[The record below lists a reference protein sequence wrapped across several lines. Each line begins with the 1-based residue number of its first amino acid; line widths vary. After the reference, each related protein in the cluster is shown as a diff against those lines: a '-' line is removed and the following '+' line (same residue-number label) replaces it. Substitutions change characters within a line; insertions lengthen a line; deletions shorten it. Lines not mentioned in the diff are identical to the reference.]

1 MNEQPLPPGLED
13 RIVTAL
19 RQEGALAPA
28 ARLLPRL
35 AAVAALVLVA
45 TAWGAFALGRSSA
58 TVALTGD
65 KYLLLLYGAGTIG
78 TAEEPAR
85 FAEYS
90 AWAGRLAS
98 ERKLDAAERLGLG
111 MRVAGPDLPALGA
124 APPPLGFFL
133 VRASSFD
140 EAAAMAAECP
150 HTKHGGTVVVR
161 KVE

>member
-1 MNEQPLPPGLED
+1 MNEQQLPPGLED
-13 RIVTAL
+13 RVVAAL
-19 RQEGALAPA
+19 RADGAFAPP
-28 ARLLPRL
+28 ARPWPRL

-58 TVALTGD
+58 SVTLTGD

-78 TAEEPAR
+78 TADEPAR

-90 AWAGRLAS
+90 AWAGRLAA
-98 ERKLDAAERLGLG
+98 EGKLDAAERLGLG
-111 MRVAGPDLPALGA
+111 ARVAGPDLPALGA

-133 VRASSFD
+133 VRAASFD
-140 EAAAMAAECP
+140 EAAALAAECP